1 MDFSVKGAEI
11 ILKFV
16 ILYFRAFVNEA
27 LGFKGFITCFLIT
40 RMLVSNIS

>member
-16 ILYFRAFVNEA
+16 MLYFRAFVSEA
-27 LGFKGFITCFLIT
+27 LDFKGLYH
-40 RMLVSNIS
+40 MLSHT